1 MQSST
6 RWSFLAIISLLLVVQ
21 SFANQGEIDRLLG
34 ARVERN
40 CFFSPMGCMFLPGKK
55 LSRVR
60 RLPELADQ
68 DPQSERSLLW
78 FI

>member
-1 MQSST
+1 MQNRA
-6 RWSFLAIISLLLVVQ
+6 RWSLLAVISLLLAAQ
-21 SFANQGEIDRLLG
+21 TFATMGEIDRLLG
-34 ARVERN
+34 ARIERN

-60 RLPELADQ
+60 RLPVRA
-68 DPQSERSLLW
+68 ERIQQLPSSSW